1 MMTIKN
7 LLIYTLCLM
16 AWNKVAAQKSETVIA
31 RVYYTYTNQTDT
43 LSPGKTRK
51 ENMVLFLG
59 KNTSLYSSLD
69 KIKHEIADEQKF
81 KAQLMANAG
90 NGRPTAFVIDD
101 RDSRWMNTTTYLYF
115 VKENKWYTKEFI
127 ALQAYLTEET
137 PPAISWNIS
146 KDTLTISGI
155 KCRKATATFK
165 DKKWIAWF
173 TETLA
178 FPGGPGQ
185 LYGLPGLII
194 DAQDE
199 QGGVHYAFAGLE
211 NAQAGDHIRLEDITK
226 QPGVSKTTYN
236 PIDQL
241 IGREVGNAYFEN
253 IIRLPPGAILISRA
267 QLEKLKTAYKKD
279 PVGFTKTRS
288 GY

>member
-1 MMTIKN
+1 MTKK
-7 LLIYTLCLM
+7 LLIYTLCCIG
-16 AWNKVAAQKSETVIA
+16 WSRVCAQKSEPVIA
-31 RVYYTYTNQTDT
+31 RVYYTYINQTDT
-43 LSPGKTRK
+43 VSPEKTRK
-51 ENMVLFLG
+51 ESMVLFLG
-59 KNTSLYSSLD
+59 KNASLYSSLD
-69 KIKHEIADEQKF
+69 KIKHEISEEQKF
-81 KAQLMANAG
+81 KAKLMANAG

-101 RDSRWMNTTTYLYF
+101 RDSRWMNTSTYLYF

-127 ALQAYLTEET
+127 ALQAYIIEET
-137 PPAISWNIS
+137 PPAILWNIS
-146 KDTLTISGI
+146 KDTLTLSGI
-155 KCRKATATFK
+155 KCRKATSTFQGK
-165 DKKWIAWF
+165 TWTAWF
-173 TETLA
+173 TETVA

-199 QGGVHYAFAGLE
+199 NGTIRYAFAGLE
-211 NAQAGDHIRLEDITK
+211 NAQTGDHIRSDDITK
-226 QPGVSKTTYN
+226 APGASPTTYN

-253 IIRLPPGAILISRA
+253 IIRLPPGAISISRT
-267 QLEKLKTAYKKD
+267 QLEKLKAAYKKD